1 MESKRFNWISSRISN
16 CELRASSPHDRHV
29 KSRKMRSRNR
39 AFGPAKEEE
48 EKKSLK
54 KSFLSSDDADEVS
67 LRQKNRKHTKNRRN
81 CIAVF
86 QAHLKAKRREN
97 FAIRRQFMREIFRP
111 RRCKTR
117 NESSRK
123 IRALSSVVAV
133 AGLARLFMLRSLIPR
148 IAKDQLPRFICS
160 SSVNNFI
167 SQLWSRVAAIVCH
180 ANFAGLGIQW
190 LLRRAHHFAV
200 VWHFDA
206 N

>member
-39 AFGPAKEEE
+39 AFGPANEEE
-48 EKKSLK
+48 E
-54 KSFLSSDDADEVS
+54 
-67 LRQKNRKHTKNRRN
+67 RKNRSKNHFYRRMMLMRFHFAKKTENTK
-81 CIAVF
+81 IAEIASSVF

-133 AGLARLFMLRSLIPR
+133 GGLTRLFMLRSLFLR

-190 LLRRAHHFAV
+190 LFRRAHHFAV